1 MAASKIYTY
10 QIAAL
15 EIYSMDR
22 IQNTALE
29 NKIFSNRLLVSIF
42 FIVTLTIVLL
52 AKIFNLQ
59 ILQHELYKDEALGN
73 QMSVLPII
81 PTRGKIFDR
90 NGKVLASNELSY
102 MLTITPEKVKN
113 VSDTI
118 NNLEKLAIINS
129 DDISQY
135 KKNRKRYK
143 RFNNIPLKINLS
155 ESEVANFVVNK
166 QFSGVEV
173 EHYYRR
179 RYPNNSSSSHVIGY
193 VSRMSKQDK
202 ALYDEHNYLG
212 TSFVGKSGIE
222 RQYETLLHGTSG
234 RKQIERNVTGRVVD
248 TKTIEAAKSGKD
260 IYLSIDIDLQ
270 ILAES
275 LLHGRRGSI
284 VAVDINNGEV
294 LTLVSSPN
302 YDPNLF
308 ANGISQ
314 LEYQSLQESL
324 DIPLLNRAIQGMYPP
339 GSTIKPMVALAGLEN
354 GIITNESKTFCPG
367 YFKLPNVKRKFND
380 WKRSGHGWVDVEEA
394 ISQSC
399 DVFFYSLSDKT
410 GIDILHDNL
419 KYFNFGKKTGIDIP
433 GELGGV
439 LPSREW
445 KKINKNE
452 PWYRGET
459 LISGIGQGF
468 ITTTPLQL
476 AVATAA
482 LASRGK
488 IIQPKILKNIRKEN
502 SDIEISQPSSHRQIN
517 INDIHNWEDVLE
529 GMKRT
534 IYSPTGTARR
544 LNRGLKYTLAGKT
557 GTAQVFGL
565 DAEEEYIADQLDER
579 LRDHALFTGYAP
591 IENPQIAIAV
601 IVENA
606 GSGSSKAAPLARL
619 VLDKYFEKLQ
629 SN

>member
-1 MAASKIYTY
+1 
-10 QIAAL
+10 
-15 EIYSMDR
+15 MDR

-118 NNLEKLAIINS
+118 NNLEKLGIINS

-202 ALYDEHNYLG
+202 ALYDEQNYLG